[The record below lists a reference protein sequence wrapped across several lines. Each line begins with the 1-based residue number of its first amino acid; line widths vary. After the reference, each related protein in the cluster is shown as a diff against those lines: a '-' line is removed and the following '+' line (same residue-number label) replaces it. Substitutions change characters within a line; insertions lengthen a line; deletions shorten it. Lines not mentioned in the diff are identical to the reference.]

1 MKKEEV
7 PTLNHKRFYD
17 IGKMTK
23 WKDMEQCYMKMDIHL
38 KDIIEIIKEKDQGD
52 ILIMMVE

>member
-38 KDIIEIIKEKDQGD
+38 KDIIEIIKEKD
-52 ILIMMVE
+52 